1 LPRRNAAPEEP
12 PTPVRDNL
20 ATQLAADLEALRE
33 RESNLRDYEVR
44 LRAWQTQLDAAS
56 TQQPAAP
63 AGSVAP
69 FLRPS
74 SNTPF
79 AGDATL
85 EAAWAKFHRARSLFE
100 AEQHQM
106 RDDRIALRAL
116 ETSLKEREADLAR
129 REAQLAAQQ
138 QQLAE
143 FMAGAQDK
151 KVLSAMQRLTQAPF
165 LAAKA
170 AFKSSK

>member
-1 LPRRNAAPEEP
+1 LPRRTAASPE
-12 PTPVRDNL
+12 TPAAVASDNM
-20 ATQLAADLEALRE
+20 ANQLAADLETLRE
-33 RESNLRDYEVR
+33 REANLRDYEVR
-44 LRAWQTQLDAAS
+44 LRAWQTQLDAAVTPPVAS
-56 TQQPAAP
+56 GTI
-63 AGSVAP
+63 AP

-74 SNTPF
+74 SHAPF

-85 EAAWAKFHRARSLFE
+85 EAAWAKFHRARSLLE
-100 AEQHQM
+100 AEQNQM

-116 ETSLKEREADLAR
+116 EVSLKEKEADLAQ

-143 FMAGAQDK
+143 FVAGAQDK
-151 KVLSAMQRLTQAPF
+151 KVLSAVQRFTQAPF

-170 AFKSSK
+170 AFKAGK